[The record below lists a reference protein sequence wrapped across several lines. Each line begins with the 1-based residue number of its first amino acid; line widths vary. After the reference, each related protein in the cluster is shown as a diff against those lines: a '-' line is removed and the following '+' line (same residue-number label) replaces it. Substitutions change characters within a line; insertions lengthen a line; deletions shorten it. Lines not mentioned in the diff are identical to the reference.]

1 MNPELCVLALGEHQ
15 MTDIQFQ
22 YQKSPYSKI
31 PAPYIPLT
39 LGDPFL
45 EKTTEI
51 MALFDTGYDG
61 NMLISFEVFENLQ
74 LYRYQYPSDLRKIGE
89 LVTGEQLELI
99 TAEASVKLSGLDYE
113 FIVEINAIEEC
124 KEPLLG
130 REFLNSLISLL
141 NGPKRT
147 LSLTFSNKT

>member
-1 MNPELCVLALGEHQ
+1 
-15 MTDIQFQ
+15 
-22 YQKSPYSKI
+22 
-31 PAPYIPLT
+31 
-39 LGDPFL
+39 
-45 EKTTEI
+45 

-74 LYRYQYPSDLRKIGE
+74 LDRYQYASDLRKIGE

-99 TAEASVKLSGLDYE
+99 TTDASIKLSGLNYE
-113 FIVEINAIEEC
+113 FIVEINAIEGC

-147 LSLTFSNKT
+147 LSLTFSNET